1 MGTPSR
7 ITTARRL
14 RRGLALAACTA
25 LLGLSACGTDADPE
39 TTGPAE
45 QEPASTSEEGASD
58 GGGAAAGTGEQ
69 ETDASEGE
77 GSGEEDAGSDDGGA
91 DEEQDGAGADE
102 GAGEDEGAAGAA
114 GSVDTRVMLAT
125 EIPGDP
131 TEGDGWPVLSPDEL
145 AGMLGDP
152 LGGTATCE
160 DELELAPFET
170 VSCMGPT
177 STDQPD
183 PEQEWTASSVTVPAS
198 GEVGEG
204 GSVAVLFTT
213 GGELS
218 DSALLEEGTDLTGL
232 GFGSMFGAEDLDADE
247 LEESTLQVLT
257 SDNAIAPVDD
267 ADWKSVTCEDGLS
280 FASFTPTVCQGE
292 TGDGEEFTLKV
303 APGAFVDTDPGLLV
317 GIVSNMAD

>member
-14 RRGLALAACTA
+14 RRGMALAACTA

-69 ETDASEGE
+69 ETDASEDE
-77 GSGEEDAGSDDGGA
+77 GSD
-91 DEEQDGAGADE
+91 DE
-102 GAGEDEGAAGAA
+102 GAGEDEGTA

-145 AGMLGDP
+145 AAMLGDP

-170 VSCMGPT
+170 ASCMGPT

-183 PEQEWTASSVTVPAS
+183 PEQEWTASSVTVPAP

-204 GSVAVLFTT
+204 GSVAVLFST

-232 GFGSMFGAEDLDADE
+232 GFGSMFGAEDLDSDE

-317 GIVSNMAD
+317 GIVSNIAD

>member
-1 MGTPSR
+1 
-7 ITTARRL
+7 
-14 RRGLALAACTA
+14 
-25 LLGLSACGTDADPE
+25 
-39 TTGPAE
+39 
-45 QEPASTSEEGASD
+45 
-58 GGGAAAGTGEQ
+58 
-69 ETDASEGE
+69 
-77 GSGEEDAGSDDGGA
+77 
-91 DEEQDGAGADE
+91 
-102 GAGEDEGAAGAA
+102 
-114 GSVDTRVMLAT
+114 
-125 EIPGDP
+125 
-131 TEGDGWPVLSPDEL
+131 
-145 AGMLGDP
+145 MLGDP

-170 VSCMGPT
+170 ASCMGPT

-183 PEQEWTASSVTVPAS
+183 PEQEWTASSVTVPAP
-198 GEVGEG
+198 GEG
-204 GSVAVLFTT
+204 GSVAVLFST

-232 GFGSMFGAEDLDADE
+232 SFGSMFGAEDLDADE

-317 GIVSNMAD
+317 GIVSNIAD

>member
-7 ITTARRL
+7 ITAARRL
-14 RRGLALAACTA
+14 RRGMALAACTA
-25 LLGLSACGTDADPE
+25 LLGLSACGTDAAPE

-58 GGGAAAGTGEQ
+58 DGGAAAGTGEQ
-69 ETDASEGE
+69 ETDAAEDE
-77 GSGEEDAGSDDGGA
+77 GSD
-91 DEEQDGAGADE
+91 DE
-102 GAGEDEGAAGAA
+102 GAGEDEGTA